1 MSASRPD
8 NAELQMNA
16 YFDGELD
23 AASARVFERRLA
35 DDAFLKAEYARFLSL
50 RHAVRSIAPY
60 DLPSDLLARIASTLD
75 ASSLG
80 KAARPAGVASQVT
93 PLHSPGR
100 SRQRSWSFRA
110 LAAAALLGA
119 VISSYVM
126 VTINRYNLRQ
136 AIASQVVASHIRSLM
151 APQPFDV
158 ASSDSRTVKPW
169 FTARVHEAPSP
180 RSCPA
185 GIHAGRRPRR
195 RRWPRCGCNDRLQ
208 ARRPYHQPDD
218 ATARSI
224 GLGPGHCRIQRP
236 QLGRCRVHLHGRF
249 RLAPRRAC
257 RLRARLHDR
266 IGGVGIQLEFP
277 PSDQVRGHAFSDHAL
292 TALGAA
298 PRFLTIALTKS
309 T

>member
-35 DDAFLKAEYARFLSL
+35 NDAFLKAEYARFLSL

-60 DLPSDLLARIASTLD
+60 DLPSDLPARIASTLD

-80 KAARPAGVASQVT
+80 EAARPIGVTAQVT
-93 PLHSPGR
+93 PLRSPGR

-169 FTARVHEAPSP
+169 FTARVHEAPQVLDLAPQGFMLVGGRVDVVGHDAVATIVYKHAAHTISLTTLP
-180 RSCPA
+180 PGQSVSDRAIAGYNVRS
-185 GIHAGRRPRR
+185 
-195 RRWPRCGCNDRLQ
+195 W
-208 ARRPYHQPDD
+208 DD
-218 ATARSI
+218 AECTYMVVSDLPHAELI
-224 GLGPGHCRIQRP
+224 A
-236 QLGRCRVHLHGRF
+236 F
-249 RLAPRRAC
+249 ERAFTTES
-257 RLRARLHDR
+257 AA
-266 IGGVGIQLEFP
+266 LEYN
-277 PSDQVRGHAFSDHAL
+277 
-292 TALGAA
+292 
-298 PRFLTIALTKS
+298 
-309 T
+309 